1 MDQLITA
8 IINCYNLYQQS
19 INIYIAANQ
28 QKNETFCRLNDY
40 VSTSSGICGG
50 VVYTA
55 CNVGCVICLFDLMLD
70 SNVKLEKQS
79 NSQIR

>member
-8 IINCYNLYQQS
+8 TINCYNLYQQS
-19 INIYIAANQ
+19 INIYIANQ
-28 QKNETFCRLNDY
+28 QKNETFCRFNDY
-40 VSTSSGICGG
+40 VSTSSGICVG

-55 CNVGCVICLFDLMLD
+55 CNVGCVIYLFDLMLD